1 MKQLREAGAR
11 LVTEASV
18 TEITDR
24 GVSINKAGS
33 ADFVEADTVVLAGGL
48 EPNTKL
54 AEELSGRG
62 AAVYAIGDCAEP
74 GKLLEATTSGF
85 LIGHNI

>member
-11 LVTEASV
+11 LVTEASG

-33 ADFVEADTVVLAGGL
+33 TDLVEADTVVLAGGL
-48 EPNTKL
+48 KPDTKL
-54 AEELSGRG
+54 AEELSGKG
-62 AAVYAIGDCAEP
+62 AAVYPIGDCAEP
-74 GKLLEATTSGF
+74 GKLLEATAAGF
-85 LIGHNI
+85 LVGQEI